1 MNRIRRLAGMITAA
15 AMVPC
20 VMGTTVFAAP
30 STDELKAQKAEAQ
43 QEAESLQKQLTELL
57 NKVGEMEE
65 QLIETGEKIT
75 ETEAD
80 LETAQAKAED
90 QYAKMKL
97 RIKYMYEDGGTDL
110 FGVLL
115 SSENFSDFLNQA
127 EYISNVNSYDRQ
139 KLNELKETQEKIA
152 ALKETLETE
161 QTNLEKMQKEYQ
173 AEEDSVN
180 EELEEKSKEIDNFD
194 VQIQAAAEAAAAE
207 AEARAEEEAQAAD
220 PGEGTTGKQSTDAAD
235 VPSNGSSSGS
245 QTSGNTG
252 GSSGTSSS
260 GSGNSGSSSSGTSSS
275 GSSSSSSSSSGSGS
289 SGSGSSGSG
298 SSGSSSSGS
307 SSSGNSSSGNG
318 SYGTNTSAA
327 QKIVAAAYSQLGV
340 PYVYGGT
347 TPGVGLDCSGLVQYC
362 YAAAGISLPRTSTA
376 QGGSG
381 IAVTDPQPGDI
392 VCYSGHVGIY
402 IGNGQMIHAPQTGDV
417 VKIADVYGSPW
428 YRRCW

>member
-1 MNRIRRLAGMITAA
+1 MNRIRRLAGIITAA

-20 VMGTTVFAAP
+20 VAGTTVFAAP
-30 STDELKAQKAEAQ
+30 STDELEAQKAEAQ
-43 QEAESLQKQLTELL
+43 QEAESLRQQLTELL

-80 LETAQAKAED
+80 LETAQAEAED
-90 QYAKMKL
+90 QYTKMKL
-97 RIKYMYEDGGTDL
+97 RIKYMYEDGGADL
-110 FGVLL
+110 LGVLL

-161 QTNLEKMQKEYQ
+161 QANLETMQKEYQ

-180 EELEEKSKEIDNFD
+180 AQLEEKSKEIDNFD
-194 VQIQAAAEAAAAE
+194 ELIQAAAEAAAAE
-207 AEARAEEEAQAAD
+207 AAARAEEEAQAASAGD
-220 PGEGTTGKQSTDAAD
+220 SESGNQNTNAAD
-235 VPSNGSSSGS
+235 ASSNGSSSGS
-245 QTSGNTG
+245 Q
-252 GSSGTSSS
+252 
-260 GSGNSGSSSSGTSSS
+260 
-275 GSSSSSSSSSGSGS
+275 SSSGSGS
-289 SGSGSSGSG
+289 S

-307 SSSGNSSSGNG
+307 SSSGSGSSGGSSSSNG

-362 YAAAGISLPRTSTA
+362 YAAAGISLPRTSAA

-417 VKIADVYGSPW
+417 VKISDVYGSPW

>member
-127 EYISNVNSYDRQ
+127 EYISNVNS
-139 KLNELKETQEKIA
+139 
-152 ALKETLETE
+152 
-161 QTNLEKMQKEYQ
+161 
-173 AEEDSVN
+173 
-180 EELEEKSKEIDNFD
+180 
-194 VQIQAAAEAAAAE
+194 
-207 AEARAEEEAQAAD
+207 
-220 PGEGTTGKQSTDAAD
+220 
-235 VPSNGSSSGS
+235 
-245 QTSGNTG
+245 
-252 GSSGTSSS
+252 
-260 GSGNSGSSSSGTSSS
+260 
-275 GSSSSSSSSSGSGS
+275 
-289 SGSGSSGSG
+289 
-298 SSGSSSSGS
+298 
-307 SSSGNSSSGNG
+307 
-318 SYGTNTSAA
+318 
-327 QKIVAAAYSQLGV
+327 
-340 PYVYGGT
+340 
-347 TPGVGLDCSGLVQYC
+347 
-362 YAAAGISLPRTSTA
+362 
-376 QGGSG
+376 
-381 IAVTDPQPGDI
+381 
-392 VCYSGHVGIY
+392 
-402 IGNGQMIHAPQTGDV
+402 
-417 VKIADVYGSPW
+417 
-428 YRRCW
+428 